1 MRLIGSANPLPIPVR
16 NDISTSFS
24 VLELRD
30 YYIPN
35 DKDIIL
41 RYVVMS
47 LQFWSRSDTVTVDIC
62 YVESQPVH
70 CEQLGGTTEVKTVWQ
85 TPFSYY

>member
-1 MRLIGSANPLPIPVR
+1 MRLIGSANPLPLPTR
-16 NDISTSFS
+16 HDIGTSFS

-41 RYVVMS
+41 RSVAVAVLLSFTYS
-47 LQFWSRSDTVTVDIC
+47 NIDCCDDHHSACTQKK
-62 YVESQPVH
+62 Q
-70 CEQLGGTTEVKTVWQ
+70 
-85 TPFSYY
+85 

>member
-1 MRLIGSANPLPIPVR
+1 MRLIGSANPLPLPVR
-16 NDISTSFS
+16 NDIGTSFN

-41 RYVVMS
+41 RYVVLLAS
-47 LQFWSRSDTVTVDIC
+47 IHINISRT
-62 YVESQPVH
+62 
-70 CEQLGGTTEVKTVWQ
+70 L
-85 TPFSYY
+85 